1 MAALLLLAY
10 NNSRSTENETK
21 TGGDNMAILSV
32 KNIKKTYT
40 TRFGGNQVQALK
52 NVTFDVEQGEY
63 VAIMG
68 ESGSGKT
75 TLLNIL
81 AALDKP
87 TSGTVLLE
95 NRDFSRIRESERA
108 VFRRDNL
115 GFVFQEF
122 NLLDTFSLQDNIFLP
137 LVLAGCDY
145 ETMNKRLQP
154 IAEKLGITQLLQKFP
169 YEVSGG
175 QKQRAAVA
183 RALIT
188 QPKLILADEPTGA
201 LDSRATDEL
210 LRLFSAV
217 NDDGQTIVMVTHSVK
232 AASHANRVLFIRD
245 GEVFHQI
252 YRGTSTN
259 EQLYQKVADTLTMLA
274 TGGDRA

>member
-1 MAALLLLAY
+1 MSMLDVQSL
-10 NNSRSTENETK
+10 
-21 TGGDNMAILSV
+21 
-32 KNIKKTYT
+32 KKVYT
-40 TRFGGNQVQALK
+40 TRFGGAKVEALR
-52 NVTFDVEQGEY
+52 NVNFTVEKGEY

-87 TSGTVLLE
+87 TSGTVRLE
-95 NRDFSRIRESERA
+95 GQELTAIRESSMA
-108 VFRRDNL
+108 AFRRDNL
-115 GFVFQEF
+115 GFVFQDF
-122 NLLDTFSLQDNIFLP
+122 NLLDTFTLEDNIFLP
-137 LVLAGCDY
+137 LVLAGKNHG
-145 ETMNKRLQP
+145 EMRRRLEP
-154 IAEKLGITQLLQKFP
+154 IARQLGIQTLLKKYP

-188 QPKLILADEPTGA
+188 HPRILLADEPTGA

-210 LRLFSAV
+210 LRLFSEI
-217 NDDGQTIVMVTHSVK
+217 NQSGQTILMVTHSVK
-232 AASHANRVLFIRD
+232 AASHAGRVLFIKD

-252 YRGTSTN
+252 YRGDATN
-259 EQLYQKVADTLTMLA
+259 EQLYQKISDTLTMLT